1 MSDINSF
8 KEKIDKILNDAIET
22 NKEQII
28 GGAADDFPTYKYL
41 VGVGQTLSDMK
52 SRFHDEYIKLFKTGE
67 GEWSCNMMKIYQFPQ
82 VLEYY

>member
-1 MSDINSF
+1 
-8 KEKIDKILNDAIET
+8 
-22 NKEQII
+22 
-28 GGAADDFPTYKYL
+28 L
-41 VGVGQTLSDMK
+41 VGVGQTLADMK